1 ERWGDDTKTVVR
13 QEGELK
19 IEDFVEFEET
29 EPTVVEEILYEL
41 VYSGDNLKTCR
52 QLHRSRS
59 ESRNFR
65 KIKKRRTKRKV
76 HPNDDSSYITSQATS
91 RDTSG
96 TRSPYYNDSQYSP
109 DRSSTPTQSV
119 LSTSWQSTG
128 FTSTDRSNELPLRSQ
143 SHEGNYVNKVPVNEY
158 QTYPRTTITQNNIQ
172 YETFETDNN
181 DKQKIHLVDE
191 MRYISNQIDTLIT
204 ADDDD
209 GLIENDKY
217 TPIINEKRGIT
228 QITLAPTTADRTDD
242 RVQLDLHSIDTNEL
256 LPSKGN
262 DQFRTT
268 FPPTDDKEQSRI
280 NIIEQTSLPKEISRQ
295 QIYSTGNEKQI
306 NDTISTK
313 YDESEKEDEDQSS
326 TTGPTVQENEKDG
339 QRTGKDTDE
348 DASFSE
354 GEQFSLNSAKSDTH
368 QQARHAITDQ
378 FHASPLTSSAIIK
391 DENKTIDETKQYL
404 IDELNDIE
412 SQLKSLES
420 EEEQLRN
427 ILDRKDT
434 EELFPSDDQSESVE
448 TFSSN
453 VPEKTVLSVT
463 IDDDDSNESIQ
474 ESEED
479 LRPFLNSLTAHLMP
493 ELPRIFEDETEDE
506 LSFTSESKSFEEP
519 TSQEDHATTS
529 EVQQT
534 KEKSHQ
540 HISSEQI
547 ETKTQDDLSKD
558 QTISNRDEA
567 KQEQKEHDVVSD
579 IKEDLLDQHVPTT
592 KETPYSIDS
601 SVDIAQ
607 QILTTDKI
615 SQDQNEQE
623 TISLASSTP
632 LQSRQITSEETHE
645 VTDEQSSNVDS
656 LTDIVRQ
663 ANTQPSNEEKDKLPS
678 VDAGAD
684 RTQPVSTSEETQQE
698 LGSSISSIAN
708 ETGERRTSID
718 RQERSLKLQSSKVSD
733 EQLPSDSLIDIVR
746 QIRTI
751 PQITRLPFTDTKLAT
766 TDLTEYEIEKPSVDY
781 HIDIIETNESIP
793 HEPVTITEER
803 LLSTADKQAS
813 VTETLSESTS
823 QDTVQE
829 TQTERLSF
837 ESEPTK
843 GEEHSTPPL
852 ATQINLSDSI
862 TETPVFTEKQPLNE
876 SFDKSV
882 DENIDKQQVLPG
894 QQSTHSSDLSITEKH
909 VTDEFVTDAIPISTQ
924 FVEQTTHDIRRSSVQ
939 KQNKEDVAE
948 QLSANAITGAIE
960 DIHTTPSPVPRSE
973 DKIRP
978 DLSTS
983 TTVLEEKPLEKPSE
997 VEVIADNESQSKT
1010 QITSDLQTP
1019 AIEDIDTEKV
1029 QIIEST
1035 TSPSI
1040 TDVQP
1045 KHEETVADQ
1054 LSSEALA
1061 DVVRQIH
1068 ATSLATQRTVT
1079 QTSETTHEDYVPSA
1093 DLTVP
1098 TNEKELTLTTSEIAQ
1113 NDIESAEKPLY
1124 HDKGSENEADR
1135 LSSNAL
1141 VDVECEILATSPASE
1156 QRVIEDQRLS
1166 TEALT
1171 TVVHEL
1177 LSMPTIS
1184 QRSSI
1189 EHKVEKIFSQDE
1201 STKSN
1206 IPSKD
1211 TLELQSTPEQ
1221 QTISNKDTSPTGQH
1235 ELEQNLT
1242 DVSKDVDI
1250 SATSPSY
1257 QTPTQETRRKQVTEE
1272 VITDTT
1278 AHVIETSKDISEQES
1293 APEIIAEN
1301 LSTKALTEVVRE
1313 MLTKPSDVRVPEA
1326 KGQSQINTEQAP
1338 SSEDQQQ
1345 QQQSEKV
1352 SDEVERLTSAAL
1364 IGAVEEIRSTIQDET
1379 HESDTT
1385 TEAGRV
1391 LADEQ
1396 TEQKGADHLPTQA
1409 LTDVV
1414 QGILATPASANVPS
1428 EVEKVRSSDQLTEA
1442 AAENVTTDVLTEV
1455 VREML
1460 VSPLSVRTSS
1470 IAKETTID
1478 EEKPSEEVMNKSPTA
1493 TTSAVPIEPEVTVF
1507 EEIKQLP
1514 ETAEEIRSSK
1524 DEQTQKP
1531 DTITTITETTT
1542 TTTTEDSRPLSDEK
1556 IDHRPIQILAA
1567 TVKETHVTPASI
1579 DVPSQETIVEKKAQ
1593 FSEDVEMSSSQ
1604 TVTSIAEEE
1613 KSPSDDHLTE
1623 TAAGNVATD
1632 ALTEV
1637 VHEMLASLPSPRSAS
1652 DVPVSEVATVIEEV
1666 KQPFTEPSQTTIE
1679 LVTSSEISS
1688 EAPINIIEEN
1698 RSFPD
1703 VTINQIEPDR
1713 SAGEA
1718 LTASVE
1724 KELTTPTV
1732 VDLPSQETTADRK
1745 IEAGEVVETPSSSD
1759 QSMEIAAENVST
1771 KVLTEVVHEI
1781 LESSPSSSLTSAARE
1796 TFTEDQK
1803 PVEESASSE
1812 GLTEIVREVLTKP
1825 SDIRTPKETIV
1836 NEEAERLTSEALTDA
1851 VEEVRSSTEVPTQKS
1866 DTITVITE
1874 TATPSEETR
1883 LSTNERINEQETD
1896 RSTGQIQ
1903 TDAIQEAVAIP
1914 KTTDFP
1920 SEDTVV
1926 QTESVVAAEEKPPS
1940 AQAIIDTAEDHQLL
1954 SNDQTKELEPEIL
1967 PSEALTEVVHQMLAT
1982 PLSIPL
1988 LSTAVEHQTSVEEI
2002 LEKATNEIVTSPA
2015 IVRTPE
2021 TSTLASIASP
2031 EELTTAKEIKHDE
2044 TISDVE
2050 KTEEVEA
2057 ERLLST
2063 ALSEAI
2069 EEIRLATE
2077 ESKIKPETITIT
2089 TETTATTTT
2098 EESGPLA
2105 GEQVVQNEK
2114 DHSSTQALTNVV
2126 EEILAT
2132 SSSAEVVTSATA
2144 GEKSVDEILEKRTE
2158 ETASTE
2164 ALTSI
2169 VRDAL
2174 TKPVSASLQP
2184 SFVPAEQETTI
2195 IEEVKLSAIEPSH
2208 STVERTTSSE
2218 EQQERQ
2224 PETAVITGKTFDEY
2238 KAQEVEAERL
2248 SSEALT
2254 DVVKEIRSIA
2264 EQKPRAPVAIGKT
2277 TTTTS
2282 AKSVP
2287 LPSETISQKADR
2299 LTTDAISDAVQEVAD
2314 LSSADSTTEKATV
2327 VIEEMEIRSPQTIT
2341 SSTEDQQPLSDNLV
2355 KEVEHEAP
2363 STTVL
2368 TEVLREILASPPSTS
2383 KPSITLEPT
2392 VQDEKPAEEVPKKH
2406 TETTTSTDTL
2416 TDLVHDALQNT
2427 SDSLLSASTTTTE
2440 QQIIVTEERR
2450 QSSTEPSQT
2459 TIELV
2464 TSSEIPSQPP
2474 IDVVE
2479 QNRSF
2484 SDDTINQIEPDR
2496 SAGEALTESVEKELT
2511 TPTVVDLPSQETTAD
2526 RKIEADREIL
2536 ESSPS
2541 SSLTSAAREALT
2553 EDQKPVEE
2561 SASSEGLTE
2570 IVREVLTKPSDIR
2583 TPKETIVN
2591 EEAERLTSEALTDA
2605 VEEIRSST
2613 EVPTQKSDRTT
2624 EESHVLAD
2632 DQRTQALTS
2641 VVQEILATPPSVAL
2655 SSEDSTTDK
2664 RNEVTEA
2671 SFAEAAAGT
2680 TEDEKVPSN
2689 DQMVRSAAENVVT
2702 EALAEV
2708 IREMRASSPSTLATS
2723 VLKETTS
2730 ENQEPIEEI
2739 REKTTTISAPISA
2752 TSTKDETSVTE
2763 EEKLPLH
2770 TTVEEIRSNEEVQE
2784 HSEKVS
2790 DELKTREAE
2799 RLSSKALTSAVEEI
2813 RSTTEEATTSI
2824 TEESRLFAD
2833 DIMKEK
2839 EADRLIAEA
2848 ITGAAQEILAASP
2861 SNDFPSTDARTGAET
2876 SSPGTAATTKDDEQA
2891 PSRDQ
2896 FNEIQAE
2903 NLSWEALTG
2912 VVSEILATS
2921 PVAVAQKIDSTSQ
2934 KTTAIDDNKVE
2945 KEPPVET
2952 STSTSEQK
2960 LDTQTDKVESLEKHS
2975 STEETLQKDKPTEI
2989 EAVHEYQ
2996 ATTQNDSLPL
3006 IPEATVDTS
3015 ETEHSKELP
3024 TTETPIQIRQQ
3035 SKAMTPPTV
3044 IITSDDDVE
3053 ISDAIDE
3060 ISQPTELSSITEISE
3075 ETTPDDVTKQEEL
3088 TEQLSS
3094 PAPTEVKGEIP
3105 ATPPSVHPPA
3115 DDGQQVVEQL
3125 PSTVLDESHKEETL
3139 PTDALTETVR
3149 QILSTPIS
3157 TIESP
3162 TIASGEVTKVV
3173 VSSVPTTD
3181 TVVPTEVTFIP
3192 ELKLEKTP
3200 EQAETDNITTDSLV
3214 ETVRL
3219 VLATPLTIHLP
3230 STDVKSESTLELVAT
3245 PVKDQEE
3252 KPSVDSLVEV
3262 TRQAINVPQ
3271 LTELSEVSKQP
3282 DISSASENE
3291 SSPSSAD
3298 AARHLPEQSEPAVVP
3313 KVISDETSDKTD
3325 VTDSYA
3331 EYYPTS
3337 SLTNIVNAILNLP
3350 NQTSSESSVP
3360 HEENQ
3365 IIASSKPDFDEQFN
3379 TTELTNINA
3388 MTTKI
3393 INSPAHTPEQSD
3405 TTEDVSSQ
3413 RASAVQSTLIDEIQ
3427 DNATDSEKLS
3437 TFFVPQESTISEK
3450 DFRELYE
3457 QRHFITT
3464 VDEDLSAQFTSIDQ
3478 PEPAQVA
3485 IFTDE
3490 KKPIPTSTLAYYEIQ
3505 EQRHTLMSPQNSVV
3519 NETNETTAPMLT
3531 TWTTVQP
3538 RIEYEETKT
3547 NDKKPNI
3554 NLDDQA
3560 YELARRFD
3568 LESPAIIS
3576 HLPIREYRQV
3586 FGIPDDIVNTIDDMT
3601 HHVDQVLSMES
3612 KNQEQKQERQP
3623 IVTDQIKSL
3632 PSESSEDSEL
3642 SIVDTQVSENI
3653 KIITE
3658 AIHALESEI
3667 IEQENTARKHE
3678 QQQQEPSSVSS
3689 TVEGLINELEDLEPS
3704 IQSAAL
3710 INDNRETLE
3719 HESTVFPS
3727 KDELGDEDLLPRTA
3741 KQEPAND
3748 KSLTVESTSQYSD
3761 LLDQI
3766 GDLEKSLLDLQ
3777 PSSSTVAE
3785 REETTIETDDKKDDE
3800 HQLHQRYDL
3809 LIDHV
3814 KRLEDALIKDR
3825 AHTSTHTDEQT
3836 DDATSIDNLS
3846 QTMEQ
3851 ILATP
3856 IRTVTGPHEEP
3867 VASSDLEDVLEQIL
3881 ATTHYPTSY
3890 PKLSQP
3896 TDTTVPVAKQNDVP
3910 KSEPLDEDIVPI
3922 DTRKDEVAVSEIEET
3937 VASTT
3942 TQPATVD
3949 EKETAL
3955 VVTPAEENRSIETVD
3970 EKQAVTSLVPNFFTS
3985 SDVYHAYKQSINVIV
4000 PQQDESTLLEKATTI
4015 VNNIISNVASIL
4027 PTEAEQ
4033 PSISAESQATSM
4045 VTDDE
4050 NGAEGELSS
4059 EGLIEIMKNLLPNS
4073 LRPFESDQITSEEP
4087 SAPYEDDQD
4096 SLPPSVI
4103 GTTVQSISEGDNLT
4117 RINQSTV
4124 EASLKEE
4131 LSIPVPEYFTSNDV
4145 YHGYKQP
4152 LVRSIEEKHTAS
4164 LTERVTSMVAEILSS
4179 AVHVLP
4185 TLESLEEPIIS
4196 NSNEPTVLLATM
4208 EEASNQILSLEQ
4220 DATVTHAAEQKA
4232 PIASYAPGYFTSSDV
4247 YHAYKQPTE
4256 AIVAEKEAP
4265 SNSVSEVLPTAA
4277 PHESASTITE
4287 EHFTTSGLM
4296 EIIKDLL
4303 PTKFQAN
4310 KTELNHSED
4319 LNSLTEDDGDSMS
4332 SSMTGTTVRTLSDED
4347 LTRMTQSSMDTS
4359 SKDETLTPVLD
4370 SLGDSD
4376 IRRPAEQQ
4384 FESRVETPDSL
4395 ELSDRKTPI
4404 DVSVTSSTLDEI
4416 STSMDTSLT
4425 EQQSEQSRVTTTEST
4440 IMEDRELP
4448 STSDDSEAVLLK
4460 PTEENMNEPASTT
4473 GLLEIMTS
4481 FLPVAK
4487 SETSEEHLVESNVPS
4502 VNQIS
4507 ADIGETESGIL
4518 SKLTSAVTDAI
4529 TTVQHILP
4537 ASLVQNTDAQ
4547 EEADKLESTAQTSE
4561 TAPNEQHSVV
4571 DYVIETASNIKEAL
4585 AHIIPE
4591 ETPIE
4596 SLQSSADLDQKVI
4609 PTENEQSTAQYRN
4622 DTPVQVEEDSDQLQS
4637 SSDITSV
4644 SEEIKPHYPYKARQP
4659 QALQVLSDEYPWY
4672 ASYYTIADAD
4682 ANMGHLY
4689 KRLSRTLEQLEQR
4702 PPPTTVQFEPE
4713 PYQILPTP
4721 EYDRQALLDTEDTR
4735 EKVHEL
4741 AQMSKKISP
4750 SSTIHESDEDDEVQV
4765 KQRRKQKSASATQE
4779 KTSSPS
4785 TTPKNK
4791 LNLSPENEQ
4800 ADESIPAVQTMSTTS
4815 SKKKN
4820 KKSKKD
4826 KKDAAA
4832 SESLVLSKPDVDESK
4847 PEPTL
4852 SSTKVEPAE
4861 SVEPKQA
4868 TSSVAADSVQIEQQ
4882 QKISDGRS
4890 EEQQAEPLSLSVHL
4904 DAEELKILDDDK
4916 NDSTSSDASQWSTSS
4931 FVMVSDDQIIDSQSC
4946 EKLTDSQ
4953 TAATVSSPIYESI
4966 RSEITT
4972 SSLPTPKKKKVKQ
4985 QQQQPSEKDI
4995 SQQTKVSTSPVIL
5008 EAPKVTESKP
5018 STSAPSKI
5026 MPIVRTKIV
5035 TLPKEE
5041 GEIDDDDEGFQVV
5054 SYRKRVSSVTGPE
5067 KGSGSSSSA
5076 PATPPA
5082 KKRFSAGA
5090 DARPSTTSSRQS
5102 ASIPVLT
5109 SILPKQKKDKK
5120 DLTPSS
5126 SVDTDSV
5133 FSPSIDTQRS
5143 KQVEQQKESSDTTS
5157 PKSLFSSL
5165 LTSTSGP
5172 SVSTEDKSEQR
5183 PKVQDTNLQTQITP
5197 LSVSAI
5203 ETSKAQTKPTSPAH
5217 AKSAA
5222 KTTLRTKASTS
5233 PEEDYDDDDEGFQVV
5248 RHRKRL
5254 LSTPRSAKTLPPVP
5268 TGQSSYR
5275 QNLGRTIDLKP
5286 VVIRGRYGSGSG
5298 SGSRSAPRSNTNGQT
5313 TSDKR
5318 QQNKSKRDRPQLL
5331 PLSSPRPVVSKETQS
5346 QSVSAMEPKRTAQ
5359 STVSLSNEEH
5369 QQANEMPL
5377 QSLITEQVWKP
5388 IEQSQWTAT
5397 YTQQQPKPI
5406 DSNSVLLSTKPT
5418 TSDENQSEQTA
5429 ISTSP
5434 LLSTIVSTQVEK
5446 SSEQKPNEQKISSKP
5461 AAVQQ
5466 SSVKETTETS
5476 KAVLAD
5482 DEEDEDGFRVV
5493 RYRKHPASATTT
5505 PTFPRSFTLTSD
5517 PEKRAPKIS
5526 KKQHSLPST
5535 PASTPTVIRSMIFKR
5550 TPLKPKKSGDQSGKS
5565 TIRQSGDI
5573 LSSSTT
5579 NTADLLPLMPESYP
5593 RPKPIEPV
5601 SSLRSTPVAPTGIAT
5616 TKETSTKD
5624 KKEPMR
5630 KLLDDSDEKVQSTTS
5645 PIVTSADTSDEQ
5657 SNKTKKKHKRTK
5669 KETAEADLSTP
5680 SEEVSQQ
5687 IETISSVTT
5696 APVIHQSQ
5704 TTLTTRPLME
5714 IEPTI
5719 EQSNQIITQT
5729 DTRPLTSMDSSTN
5742 VDDEQDKTTTAKKS
5756 TKRRKKKGHVADK
5769 QEQEESTVH
5778 SSTTSVTDKESS
5790 STEATT
5796 PDKQDSFEPSVAD
5809 RVTSTDDKQEPVS
5822 TNVPSP
5828 METSQ
5833 TIETTEQQIA
5843 TVPPPS
5849 ISDKMS
5855 DTINSDQSEIQKED
5869 ERLPAESGLSEAA
5882 IEQLQQAPISSTEQT
5897 TEQQLTTDE
5906 ETTIEKS
5913 TTLPTKNDTETET
5926 EQSTK
5931 LIESSGTGDETYLDA
5946 YRDQTG
5952 RLRRK
5957 KPRKHVRSS
5966 SSKQEDVLSTPQLPP
5981 SEESTLDPKIISDH
5995 WADVLATPISSVDD
6009 ELKLTS
6015 ESIEGDQQYEDEDLS
6030 KASSK
6035 LDSFL
6040 PEYIRQQIRSGS
6052 SPRSA
6057 SFIEHRSKSSSVEPR
6072 TTSTIQSSITERILQ
6087 QGSSNQSTSADTSEN
6102 EGQKQIHRSF
6112 DDKSYSVGESQ
6123 LISSLNL
6130 TESNTSLNSSSSSPS
6145 DSIRKKKQ
6153 RPKMLKKDVEAK
6165 TLLTHEFDD
6174 SPLNITEI
6182 RQALPVTQLEDDEN
6196 RHQSFLTSVRD
6207 QFDSAVSTISNTY
6220 STALFLPKETAADEE
6235 QGAILSNE
6243 QVPSISDSSNIP
6255 SKPSS
6260 ETTILTATT
6269 KKSSTRSPRKRSKRD
6284 SGPDYENLTLQS
6296 SIDSDHSASSV
6307 KGVSTSS
6314 DKDQPDL
6321 IRIESQKQ
6329 HSRQRTSSG
6338 RHISNTEDDNEQ
6350 QAVLADD
6357 EEEKQPVY
6365 RSRKSSTR
6373 TSENRTESESLLS
6386 STHDIPD
6393 VTSTENLAVDEQ
6405 PTTTTTNEQLRVVQ
6419 GFHSY
6424 TPNKYQYNQYE
6435 EGSAVQNEQ
6444 LKPSTVET
6452 ESEDTILSRGFG
6464 RWLQQSNEIK
6474 TTSPS
6479 TSEKQESPILG
6490 SGLTRA
6496 MQSLI
6501 IQPVESD
6508 LDDDEEEDDSWNGP
6522 RAKKPTYTTGV
6533 RIEKRIHSASGYNIN
6548 HPRSATLPPAWLM
6561 SSSNDNTYQD
6571 DQSKFDPDEEDDS
6584 LDDTSDKPATSK
6596 TIETQF
6602 STQDERKAHLN
6613 NLADLSFQ
6621 PVINSLSSSSSSP
6634 LSSSAAAK
6642 WNEPSI
6648 RSDDTNQQQ
6657 TSFTDDDVQRCLG
6670 EDFYRE
6676 SLAVNTLQNE
6686 RRLINVL
6693 EDLVVKPTEVL
6704 EDIDDEENNS
6714 ADDNNNSNTQQN
6726 RNNNNNNNRPT
6737 HFDEWA
6743 HFLERQTS
6751 PNMFLP
6757 SASASSQ
6764 AMQDL
6769 SSTQESSYARV
6780 LDEDTLVSDK
6790 DRTSIMEHVQ
6800 YSFESD
6806 QQRYGDFSP
6815 ISEMSS
6821 VPPPPTIDHTIS
6833 STVEREQELLSQ
6845 QKPSETFL
6853 RWRSQVSQQPDV
6865 LHSNSSNLTS
6875 TDATND
6881 DEIFISHS
6889 DHGLSRRVSPST

>member
-52 QLHRSRS
+52 QIHRSRS

-96 TRSPYYNDSQYSP
+96 TRSPYYNDGQYSP

-128 FTSTDRSNELPLRSQ
+128 FTSTDKSNELPFRSQ

-217 TPIINEKRGIT
+217 TPIISEKRGIT

-242 RVQLDLHSIDTNEL
+242 SVQLDLHSFDTNEL

-268 FPPTDDKEQSRI
+268 SLSTDDKEQSRI
-280 NIIEQTSLPKEISRQ
+280 NIIEQTSLPKETSRQ
-295 QIYSTGNEKQI
+295 QIYLTGNEKQI
-306 NDTISTK
+306 NDIISTK
-313 YDESEKEDEDQSS
+313 YDESEKEDEDLSS

-368 QQARHAITDQ
+368 QQAQHTITDQ

-427 ILDRKDT
+427 VLDRKDT

-493 ELPRIFEDETEDE
+493 ELPRVFEDETEDE

-547 ETKTQDDLSKD
+547 ETKTQDNLPKD
-558 QTISNRDEA
+558 QTISDRDEA
-567 KQEQKEHDVVSD
+567 KQEQKEHGIVSD
-579 IKEDLLDQHVPTT
+579 IQEDLLDQHVPTT
-592 KETPYSIDS
+592 KETAHSIDS
-601 SVDIAQ
+601 SVDIIQ
-607 QILTTDKI
+607 ELITTDKI

-623 TISLASSTP
+623 TISLTSSTP
-632 LQSRQITSEETHE
+632 LQSRQLTFEETHE

-663 ANTQPSNEEKDKLPS
+663 ANTQPSNEEEDKLPS

-684 RTQPVSTSEETQQE
+684 RTQPVSTSEQKQQE
-698 LGSSISSIAN
+698 LGSSISYTAN

-718 RQERSLKLQSSKVSD
+718 RQGRSLELQSSKVSD
-733 EQLPSDSLIDIVR
+733 EQLSSDSLVDIVR

-803 LLSTADKQAS
+803 LLSTANERAP
-813 VTETLSESTS
+813 VTETRSESTP

-829 TQTERLSF
+829 AQTERLS
-837 ESEPTK
+837 SEPEPTA
-843 GEEHSTPPL
+843 GEEHSTTPL
-852 ATQINLSDSI
+852 ATQINLRDSI
-862 TETPVFTEKQPLNE
+862 TETPVFTEKQALNE

-894 QQSTHSSDLSITEKH
+894 QQATHSSNLSITEKH
-909 VTDEFVTDAIPISTQ
+909 FTDEFVTDAIPISTQ
-924 FVEQTTHDIRRSSVQ
+924 FVEQTAHDIRRSSVQ
-939 KQNKEDVAE
+939 EQNKEDVAE

-960 DIHTTPSPVPRSE
+960 DIHVTPSPVERSE
-973 DKIRP
+973 DKIKP

-1010 QITSDLQTP
+1010 QITSDLQAP
-1019 AIEDIDTEKV
+1019 ATEDIDTEKV

-1035 TSPSI
+1035 TSTAI
-1040 TDVQP
+1040 TDVRP
-1045 KHEETVADQ
+1045 KHEEAVADQ

-1068 ATSLATQRTVT
+1068 ATPLATRRTVT
-1079 QTSETTHEDYVPSA
+1079 QTSETKHEDYVTSA
-1093 DLTVP
+1093 DSTIP

-1113 NDIESAEKPLY
+1113 NDIESVETPL
-1124 HDKGSENEADR
+1124 HQGKENENEADR
-1135 LSSNAL
+1135 LSSDVLAN
-1141 VDVECEILATSPASE
+1141 VECEVLAPSPASE
-1156 QRVIEDQRLS
+1156 QQTQQSEENKQQETEAQRLS
-1166 TEALT
+1166 TETLT

-1177 LSMPTIS
+1177 LSAPAIS
-1184 QRSSI
+1184 QSSSI
-1189 EHKVEKIFSQDE
+1189 EHEVEKITSQDD

-1211 TLELQSTPEQ
+1211 TFELQSTPEQ
-1221 QTISNKDTSPTGQH
+1221 QIVSAKDTSATGQH
-1235 ELEQNLT
+1235 ELEQNLM
-1242 DVSKDVDI
+1242 DVSKDVD
-1250 SATSPSY
+1250 TSSTSLSY
-1257 QTPTQETRRKQVTEE
+1257 QTPTQETRFKQVTEE
-1272 VITDTT
+1272 ITTDVTP
-1278 AHVIETSKDISEQES
+1278 HVIETGKDISEQES
-1293 APEIIAEN
+1293 APEIVAEN
-1301 LSTKALTEVVRE
+1301 LSTKVLTEVVRE
-1313 MLTKPSDVRVPEA
+1313 VLTKPSDTRVPEV
-1326 KGQSQINTEQAP
+1326 KEQSQIITEQAP

-1345 QQQSEKV
+1345 PGKV
-1352 SDEVERLTSAAL
+1352 SDEAERLTSEAL

-1379 HESDTT
+1379 HKSATT
-1385 TEAGRV
+1385 TEVSRA

-1396 TEQKGADHLPTQA
+1396 AEQKEADHLPTQA
-1409 LTDVV
+1409 LTDVA
-1414 QGILATPASANVPS
+1414 QEILAATASANAPS

-1460 VSPLSVRTSS
+1460 ASPVSVRTSS
-1470 IAKETTID
+1470 IAKETTVYD
-1478 EEKPSEEVMNKSPTA
+1478 EIPSEEVMNKSAGA
-1493 TTSAVPIEPEVTVF
+1493 TTSAVPTEQGVTVP
-1507 EEIKQLP
+1507 EEVKQLP
-1514 ETAEEIRSSK
+1514 ATTEEIRSST

-1531 DTITTITETTT
+1531 HTITTITETTT
-1542 TTTTEDSRPLSDEK
+1542 ETTADDSRPLSDEK
-1556 IDHRPIQILAA
+1556 IDHRPIQALTE
-1567 TVKETHVTPASI
+1567 TVKETHVTLAPVGI
-1579 DVPSQETIVEKKAQ
+1579 PSQETIAEKKAQ
-1593 FSEDVEMSSSQ
+1593 PSEAVEMSSSP
-1604 TVTSIAEEE
+1604 TVTSTAEE
-1613 KSPSDDHLTE
+1613 E
-1623 TAAGNVATD
+1623 TAAGNVTTD
-1632 ALTEV
+1632 VLTEV

-1652 DVPVSEVATVIEEV
+1652 DVPVSEVAAVIEEV
-1666 KQPFTEPSQTTIE
+1666 KESSTEPSQTTME
-1679 LVTSSEISS
+1679 LVKPSEIPSK
-1688 EAPINIIEEN
+1688 APINLVQEI
-1698 RSFPD
+1698 RSFPND
-1703 VTINQIEPDR
+1703 TINQIETDH
-1713 SAGEA
+1713 SAGE
-1718 LTASVE
+1718 SVIESIE
-1724 KELTTPTV
+1724 KTL
-1732 VDLPSQETTADRK
+1732 S
-1745 IEAGEVVETPSSSD
+1745 
-1759 QSMEIAAENVST
+1759 
-1771 KVLTEVVHEI
+1771 
-1781 LESSPSSSLTSAARE
+1781 
-1796 TFTEDQK
+1796 EDQK
-1803 PVEESASSE
+1803 PVEESTSNE
-1812 GLTEIVREVLTKP
+1812 GLTKIVQEVLTKP
-1825 SDIRTPKETIV
+1825 SDIRTSKETIV
-1836 NEEAERLTSEALTDA
+1836 IEEAEQVEAERLTSEALTDA
-1851 VEEVRSSTEVPTQKS
+1851 VEEARSSTEVPTQKS
-1866 DTITVITE
+1866 DTTTVITE
-1874 TATPSEETR
+1874 TAVSSEETR
-1883 LSTNERINEQETD
+1883 LPTDERINDHETD
-1896 RSTGQIQ
+1896 RPTGEIQ
-1903 TDAIQEAVAIP
+1903 AEALQEAVAIP
-1914 KTTDFP
+1914 KATDFP
-1920 SEDTVV
+1920 SEDIVL
-1926 QTESVVAAEEKPPS
+1926 QTESVMAAEEKPPS
-1940 AQAIIDTAEDHQLL
+1940 AQATTSMAKDHQLL
-1954 SNDQTKELEPEIL
+1954 SNDQTKEPEPEIP
-1967 PSEALTEVVHQMLAT
+1967 PSEALAEVVQQMLAT
-1982 PLSIPL
+1982 PLSMPL
-1988 LSTAVEHQTSVEEI
+1988 LATAIEQQKSVEQI
-2002 LEKATNEIVTSPA
+2002 SEKVTEEMATSPA
-2015 IVRTPE
+2015 IVRTSE
-2021 TSTLASIASP
+2021 TSTLASTASP
-2031 EELTTAKEIKHDE
+2031 EEQTTAREIKQDE
-2044 TISDVE
+2044 TISNVGR
-2050 KTEEVEA
+2050 TEEVEA
-2057 ERLLST
+2057 EQLLST
-2063 ALSEAI
+2063 TLTEAI

-2089 TETTATTTT
+2089 TETKTTTTT
-2098 EESGPLA
+2098 EESGPLVD
-2105 GEQVVQNEK
+2105 EQLVQKET

-2126 EEILAT
+2126 KEILAT
-2132 SSSAEVVTSATA
+2132 PSSAEVSTSATA
-2144 GEKSVDEILEKRTE
+2144 DEKVVDEIPEKSTE

-2164 ALTSI
+2164 VLASI

-2174 TKPVSASLQP
+2174 TKPSL
-2184 SFVPAEQETTI
+2184 VPTQQDTI
-2195 IEEVKLSAIEPSH
+2195 IIEPSD
-2208 STVERTTSSE
+2208 TTIERITSSE
-2218 EQQERQ
+2218 EQQQRQQ
-2224 PETAVITGKTFDEY
+2224 PETAVTTEKTFDEY

-2254 DVVKEIRSIA
+2254 DVVTEIRSIA
-2264 EQKPRAPVAIGKT
+2264 AQKLQKPRAPAIIAKT
-2277 TTTTS
+2277 TTTTTAKTS
-2282 AKSVP
+2282 AETVP
-2287 LPSETISQKADR
+2287 LPSETINEKTDR
-2299 LTTDAISDAVQEVAD
+2299 LTTDAIRVAVQEAAD
-2314 LSSADSTTEKATV
+2314 LSSADSTADKTTIA
-2327 VIEEMEIRSPQTIT
+2327 IEEMEITSPQTGT
-2341 SSTEDQQPLSDNLV
+2341 STTGDRQPLSDNLV
-2355 KEVEHEAP
+2355 EEAENETR
-2363 STTVL
+2363 STAVL
-2368 TEVLREILASPPSTS
+2368 TEVLREMLASPLSAP

-2392 VQDEKPAEEVPKKH
+2392 AQDEKPAEEVLKTH

-2416 TDLVHDALQNT
+2416 TDLVRDALQNT
-2427 SDSLLSASTTTTE
+2427 SDSLLPPATTTTE
-2440 QQIIVTEERR
+2440 QQIVVAEERR
-2450 QSSTEPSQT
+2450 QSFTEPSQT
-2459 TIELV
+2459 TMELV
-2464 TSSEIPSQPP
+2464 KPSEIPSEAP
-2474 IDVVE
+2474 INLVQE
-2479 QNRSF
+2479 IRSF
-2484 SDDTINQIEPDR
+2484 PNDTINQIETDH
-2496 SAGEALTESVEKELT
+2496 SAGESVIESIEKALA
-2511 TPTVVDLPSQETTAD
+2511 TPTDVDVPSQDTPADKKTEVVD
-2526 RKIEADREIL
+2526 EIL

-2541 SSLTSAAREALT
+2541 NASTPAAKETLS

-2561 SASSEGLTE
+2561 STSSEGLTK
-2570 IVREVLTKPSDIR
+2570 IVQEVLTKPSDIR
-2583 TPKETIVN
+2583 TSKETIVI
-2591 EEAERLTSEALTDA
+2591 EEAEQVEAERLTSEALTDA
-2605 VEEIRSST
+2605 VEEARSST
-2613 EVPTQKSDRTT
+2613 EVPTQKSDTTT
-2624 EESHVLAD
+2624 EESHVLANESMGYKEAD
-2632 DQRTQALTS
+2632 DQHTQSLTS
-2641 VVQEILATPPSVAL
+2641 VVQEILATPLSVAL
-2655 SSEDSTTDK
+2655 SSEDSTTEK
-2664 RNEVTEA
+2664 RNEVTETSPTEAVA
-2671 SFAEAAAGT
+2671 ST

-2689 DQMVRSAAENVVT
+2689 DQMIRSAAENVVT

-2708 IREMRASSPSTLATS
+2708 IREMRASSPSTLSTS
-2723 VLKETTS
+2723 APKETTS
-2730 ENQEPIEEI
+2730 ENQEPIEEM
-2739 REKTTTISAPISA
+2739 RQTA
-2752 TSTKDETSVTE
+2752 TAVSEPLSVASIEDEATVIE
-2763 EEKLPLH
+2763 EEKLLSAEPSH
-2770 TTVEEIRSNEEVQE
+2770 TTVEEVRSNEEAQE

-2790 DELKTREAE
+2790 DKVKAQEAE
-2799 RLSSKALTSAVEEI
+2799 RLSSEVLASAIDEI
-2813 RSTTEEATTSI
+2813 RFTAEEPTTTIEEDRS
-2824 TEESRLFAD
+2824 FAD
-2833 DIMKEK
+2833 DTMKEN
-2839 EADRLIAEA
+2839 EAERLIEEA
-2848 ITGAAQEILAASP
+2848 ITDAAQEILAASS
-2861 SNDFPSTDARTGAET
+2861 SNDLPSTETRAGTET
-2876 SSPGTAATTKDDEQA
+2876 SSPKTVTAAKDDEQA

-2912 VVSEILATS
+2912 VVNEILATS
-2921 PVAVAQKIDSTSQ
+2921 PAAVVQKIDSTSQ
-2934 KTTAIDDNKVE
+2934 K
-2945 KEPPVET
+2945 VET
-2952 STSTSEQK
+2952 TSSTSEQK
-2960 LDTQTDKVESLEKHS
+2960 LDTQTDEAESLEKRS
-2975 STEETLQKDKPTEI
+2975 STEETSQKDKPTEV
-2989 EAVHEYQ
+2989 ETVREYQ
-2996 ATTQNDSLPL
+2996 TTTQSDSLPL
-3006 IPEATVDTS
+3006 VPEAAVDTS
-3015 ETEHSKELP
+3015 EIEHSKELP
-3024 TTETPIQIRQQ
+3024 TSDTPIRIRQQ
-3035 SKAMTPPTV
+3035 TKAMTPPTV

-3053 ISDAIDE
+3053 ISDVTGE
-3060 ISQPTELSSITEISE
+3060 ISQPTELSSIIETNE
-3075 ETTPDDVTKQEEL
+3075 ETTPDSATKREEL
-3088 TEQLSS
+3088 AEQLSS
-3094 PAPTEVKGEIP
+3094 PAPAEAEGELF
-3105 ATPPSVHPPA
+3105 TVSPSAHLPV

-3125 PSTVLDESHKEETL
+3125 PSTALDESHKEETL

-3157 TIESP
+3157 IRYLTESTIESP
-3162 TIASGEVTKVV
+3162 TITSGEITKVV
-3173 VSSVPTTD
+3173 VSSVPTAD
-3181 TVVPTEVTFIP
+3181 TVIPTEVTSTP
-3192 ELKLEKTP
+3192 ELKLEKAP
-3200 EQAETDNITTDSLV
+3200 EQAETENVTTDSLV

-3219 VLATPLTIHLP
+3219 ILATPLTIHLP
-3230 STDVKSESTLELVAT
+3230 SADVKSESALELVAT

-3262 TRQAINVPQ
+3262 TRQVIDVPQ

-3282 DISSASENE
+3282 ETSSASENE
-3291 SSPSSAD
+3291 SPSSSAD
-3298 AARHLPEQSEPAVVP
+3298 DARHLPEQREPAVVP
-3313 KVISDETSDKTD
+3313 KVGSDETSDKTD

-3337 SLTNIVNAILNLP
+3337 SLVNIVNTILNLP
-3350 NQTSSESSVP
+3350 NQISSESSVL

-3365 IIASSKPDFDEQFN
+3365 IIASSKPDFDEQFK
-3379 TTELTNINA
+3379 TTELANINA

-3393 INSPAHTPEQSD
+3393 VNSPAHTPEQSD

-3427 DNATDSEKLS
+3427 DNVTDSEKLS
-3437 TFFVPQESTISEK
+3437 TFFVPQESTLSEK

-3464 VDEDLSAQFTSIDQ
+3464 GDEDLSTQFASIDQ
-3478 PEPAQVA
+3478 PEPDQVA
-3485 IFTDE
+3485 ISTDE
-3490 KKPIPTSTLAYYEIQ
+3490 KKSIPTSPLAYYEIQ

-3519 NETNETTAPMLT
+3519 NETNETTAPTLT

-3538 RIEYEETKT
+3538 RIEYEETEIT
-3547 NDKKPNI
+3547 EEKPTI

-3586 FGIPDDIVNTIDDMT
+3586 FGISDDIVNTVDDMT
-3601 HHVDQVLSMES
+3601 HHVDHVLSMES

-3623 IVTDQIKSL
+3623 IVIDEIKSL
-3632 PSESSEDSEL
+3632 PSESSENSEL
-3642 SIVDTQVSENI
+3642 PIVDTQVSENI

-3658 AIHALESEI
+3658 AIHALDSEI
-3667 IEQENTARKHE
+3667 IEQEDTVAKHDQ

-3689 TVEGLINELEDLEPS
+3689 TVEGLINELEDLGPS

-3710 INDNRETLE
+3710 INDIRETLG

-3727 KDELGDEDLLPRTA
+3727 KDELRDEDLLPRTA

-3748 KSLTVESTSQYSD
+3748 KSLTVESSSQYSI

-3766 GDLEKSLLDLQ
+3766 GDLEKSLLDSQ

-3785 REETTIETDDKKDDE
+3785 REETTIETDDNKDDE
-3800 HQLHQRYDL
+3800 HQLHQRYDT
-3809 LIDHV
+3809 LIDHAR
-3814 KRLEDALIKDR
+3814 RLEDALIKNL

-3851 ILATP
+3851 ILVTP

-3867 VASSDLEDVLEQIL
+3867 VASSGLEHALEQIL

-3890 PKLSQP
+3890 AKLSPP
-3896 TDTTVPVAKQNDVP
+3896 TDTTVPVAKQDDVL
-3910 KSEPLDEDIVPI
+3910 KSEPLDEDIVST
-3922 DTRKDEVAVSEIEET
+3922 DTRKDEATVSEIEEIVT
-3937 VASTT
+3937 TKT
-3942 TQPATVD
+3942 TQPTTAD
-3949 EKETAL
+3949 EKESAL
-3955 VVTPAEENRSIETVD
+3955 VVLPSEENSSIESVE
-3970 EKQAVTSLVPNFFTS
+3970 EKQAVISLVPNYFTS
-3985 SDVYHAYKQSINVIV
+3985 SDVYHAYKQPVNAVV

-4015 VNNIISNVASIL
+4015 VNNVISNVASIL
-4027 PTEAEQ
+4027 PTETEQ
-4033 PSISAESQATSM
+4033 PSIPAESQAISI

-4050 NGAEGELSS
+4050 NDAEGELSS

-4073 LRPFESDQITSEEP
+4073 LRPLESDQTASEEP
-4087 SAPYEDDQD
+4087 SAPDEDDQD
-4096 SLPPSVI
+4096 SLSSSVT
-4103 GTTVQSISEGDNLT
+4103 GTTVQSIFEGEDLT
-4117 RINQSTV
+4117 RINQTTV
-4124 EASLKEE
+4124 EVSLNEE

-4152 LVRSIEEKHTAS
+4152 IVRSSEEKHAAS
-4164 LTERVTSMVAEILSS
+4164 LNERVTSMVAEILSS
-4179 AVHVLP
+4179 AVHILP

-4196 NSNEPTVLLATM
+4196 NSNEPPVVPATL
-4208 EEASNQILSLEQ
+4208 EEANDHILSLEQ
-4220 DATVTHAAEQKA
+4220 DATETRAADQRA
-4232 PIASYAPGYFTSSDV
+4232 PIASYTPGYFISSDV

-4256 AIVAEKEAP
+4256 TIVTQKEAP
-4265 SNSVSEVLPTAA
+4265 STNVSEVLSTAA
-4277 PHESASTITE
+4277 PHESASLLTE
-4287 EHFTTSGLM
+4287 EHLTTSGLM

-4303 PTKFQAN
+4303 PTNFQAN
-4310 KTELNHSED
+4310 KTELNRSED
-4319 LNSLTEDDGDSMS
+4319 LSSLTEDDGDSMS
-4332 SSMTGTTVRTLSDED
+4332 SSMTGTTVRTLSEED

-4370 SLGDSD
+4370 DLGGSD
-4376 IRRPAEQQ
+4376 IHRPAQQ
-4384 FESRVETPDSL
+4384 LFESRVETPDSL

-4440 IMEDRELP
+4440 LIEDQELP
-4448 STSDDSEAVLLK
+4448 STSDDSEAVLLLK
-4460 PTEENMNEPASTT
+4460 PIEENRNEPTSST

-4481 FLPVAK
+4481 FLPVVK
-4487 SETSEEHLVESNVPS
+4487 SETSEEHPVESS
-4502 VNQIS
+4502 ISSDNQIS
-4507 ADIGETESGIL
+4507 ADTGETDSGIL

-4529 TTVQHILP
+4529 TTVQQILP

-4571 DYVIETASNIKEAL
+4571 DYVIETTSNIKEAL

-4596 SLQSSADLDQKVI
+4596 SLQSSVDTDEKVI
-4609 PTENEQSTAQYRN
+4609 PKENEQSTIQYRS
-4622 DTPVQVEEDSDQLQS
+4622 DSQVQIQEDSDQFDS
-4637 SSDITSV
+4637 SSDMTSV

-4659 QALQVLSDEYPWY
+4659 QALQVLNDEYPWY

-4713 PYQILPTP
+4713 PYQILKTP

-4741 AQMSKKISP
+4741 AQISKKISP
-4750 SSTIHESDEDDEVQV
+4750 SSTMHESDEDDEVQV
-4765 KQRRKQKSASATQE
+4765 KQRRKQKSVPATKE

-4791 LNLSPENEQ
+4791 LSLSPENEQ
-4800 ADESIPAVQTMSTTS
+4800 ADESVPVAQTMSTIS

-4826 KKDAAA
+4826 KKDAAT
-4832 SESLVLSKPDVDESK
+4832 SESLVLSKPDVDEPK

-4852 SSTKVEPAE
+4852 SSTKVEPVE
-4861 SVEPKQA
+4861 SVESKQT
-4868 TSSVAADSVQIEQQ
+4868 TSSVAADSAQIEEQ

-4904 DAEELKILDDDK
+4904 DAEELKIHDDDK

-4931 FVMVSDDQIIDSQSC
+4931 FVMTSDDQIIDSESR
-4946 EKLTDSQ
+4946 EKLADTQ
-4953 TAATVSSPIYESI
+4953 TAAIASSPIYEST

-4972 SSLPTPKKKKVKQ
+4972 SSLSTPKKKKVKQ
-4985 QQQQPSEKDI
+4985 QKQQPSEKDI
-4995 SQQTKVSTSPVIL
+4995 SQQSKVSTSPVIL
-5008 EAPKVTESKP
+5008 EAPKVVESKP
-5018 STSAPSKI
+5018 SASTPSKI
-5026 MPIVRTKIV
+5026 MPTVRTKIV

-5076 PATPPA
+5076 PVTPPA
-5082 KKRFSAGA
+5082 KKRLSAGA
-5090 DARPSTTSSRQS
+5090 DTRPSTTSSRQS
-5102 ASIPVLT
+5102 SSIPVLT

-5120 DLTPSS
+5120 DLIPSS
-5126 SVDTDSV
+5126 SVDADSV

-5143 KQVEQQKESSDTTS
+5143 KQAEQLKESSDTTS

-5165 LTSTSGP
+5165 LTSTSSP
-5172 SVSTEDKSEQR
+5172 SISTEDKSEQK

-5197 LSVSAI
+5197 LSVSTT
-5203 ETSKAQTKPTSPAH
+5203 ETSKAQPEPASPAH
-5217 AKSAA
+5217 TKPAA
-5222 KTTLRTKASTS
+5222 KATLRTKASTS

-5254 LSTPRSAKTLPPVP
+5254 LSAPRSAKTLPPVA

-5286 VVIRGRYGSGSG
+5286 AVIRGRYGSGSG
-5298 SGSRSAPRSNTNGQT
+5298 SGSRSAPRSNTSGQT

-5331 PLSSPRPVVSKETQS
+5331 PLTSPRAVVSREPQS
-5346 QSVSAMEPKRTAQ
+5346 QSVSSMEPKKTAQ
-5359 STVSLSNEEH
+5359 STVLLSNEEH
-5369 QQANEMPL
+5369 QQANETPL

-5397 YTQQQPKPI
+5397 NIQQQPKPI

-5418 TSDENQSEQTA
+5418 SSDQNQSEQKT
-5429 ISTSP
+5429 ISTTP

-5446 SSEQKPNEQKISSKP
+5446 TSEQKPNEQKISSKP

-5466 SSVKETTETS
+5466 PTAKETIETS

-5493 RYRKHPASATTT
+5493 RYRKHPTSATTT

-5535 PASTPTVIRSMIFKR
+5535 PASTPTAIRSMIFKR
-5550 TPLKPKKSGDQSGKS
+5550 TPLKPKNSGDQPGKS
-5565 TIRQSGDI
+5565 MNRQAGGS
-5573 LSSSTT
+5573 LPSSTI

-5601 SSLRSTPVAPTGIAT
+5601 SSPRSTPAAPIGIAS
-5616 TKETSTKD
+5616 TKEINTKN
-5624 KKEPMR
+5624 KKEPTR
-5630 KLLDDSDEKVQSTTS
+5630 KLLDDTDEKVQSTTS

-5657 SNKTKKKHKRTK
+5657 SNRTKKKHNRTK
-5669 KETAEADLSTP
+5669 KETAGADLPTP
-5680 SEEVSQQ
+5680 SEEASQQ

-5696 APVIHQSQ
+5696 APAIHQSQ

-5719 EQSNQIITQT
+5719 EQSDLINSQANA
-5729 DTRPLTSMDSSTN
+5729 RPLTSMDSSTN
-5742 VDDEQDKTTTAKKS
+5742 VEDEQDKNTAAKKS
-5756 TKRRKKKGHVADK
+5756 TKRRKKKVHAADK
-5769 QEQEESTVH
+5769 QEQEESTAH
-5778 SSTTSVTDKESS
+5778 ASTTSVTDKESS

-5796 PDKQDSFEPSVAD
+5796 PDKQSSFESSVAV
-5809 RVTSTDDKQEPVS
+5809 RATSTDDKQEPVS
-5822 TNVPSP
+5822 TNVLSP
-5828 METSQ
+5828 VETSQ
-5833 TIETTEQQIA
+5833 TIEITEQQIA
-5843 TVPPPS
+5843 TVSPPS

-5855 DTINSDQSEIQKED
+5855 DNINNDQSEVQKED
-5869 ERLPAESGLSEAA
+5869 ERLPAESDLSGTV
-5882 IEQLQQAPISSTEQT
+5882 IEQLQQVPLSSSEQT

-5913 TTLPTKNDTETET
+5913 TTIPTKNDTETET

-5931 LIESSGTGDETYLDA
+5931 LIESSGTGDEIHLDA

-5966 SSKQEDVLSTPQLPP
+5966 SSKQEEVLSTPQLPP
-5981 SEESTLDPKIISDH
+5981 SEEPTLDPKVISEH

-6009 ELKLTS
+6009 GLKLTS
-6015 ESIEGDQQYEDEDLS
+6015 ESIEGDQQYVNEDLR
-6030 KASSK
+6030 KESSK

-6052 SPRSA
+6052 SPRSS
-6057 SFIEHRSKSSSVEPR
+6057 SFTEHRSKSSSVEPR

-6112 DDKSYSVGESQ
+6112 IDKSYSVDESQ
-6123 LISSLNL
+6123 LMSSMNL

-6174 SPLNITEI
+6174 SPLNTTEI
-6182 RQALPVTQLEDDEN
+6182 RQTLPVTQLDDDEN
-6196 RHQSFLTSVRD
+6196 KHQSFLTSVRD
-6207 QFDSAVSTISNTY
+6207 QFDSVVSAISNTY
-6220 STALFLPKETAADEE
+6220 STALSSAKETSADGE

-6243 QVPSISDSSNIP
+6243 QVPSISDSSNISP
-6255 SKPSS
+6255 KPSS
-6260 ETTILTATT
+6260 ETTILPATT

-6296 SIDSDHSASSV
+6296 SIDSDHSVSSV
-6307 KGVSTSS
+6307 KAISTSS
-6314 DKDQPDL
+6314 DKDQPDS

-6373 TSENRTESESLLS
+6373 TSENRTESESLQS
-6386 STHDIPD
+6386 STHAITD
-6393 VTSTENLAVDEQ
+6393 VTNTEKLAADEQ
-6405 PTTTTTNEQLRVVQ
+6405 STTTTNEQLRVVQ

-6435 EGSAVQNEQ
+6435 EGSAVPNEQ
-6444 LKPSTVET
+6444 LKPSAAET
-6452 ESEDTILSRGFG
+6452 ESEDTVLSRGFG

-6474 TTSPS
+6474 TASPS
-6479 TSEKQESPILG
+6479 ASEKQESPILG

-6533 RIEKRIHSASGYNIN
+6533 RIEKRIHSVSGYNIN

-6561 SSSNDNTYQD
+6561 SSSNDNTFHD

-6584 LDDTSDKPATSK
+6584 LDDTSDKPTTSK

-6602 STQDERKAHLN
+6602 STQDERKTQLN
-6613 NLADLSFQ
+6613 NSADLSFQ
-6621 PVINSLSSSSSSP
+6621 PVINSLSPSSSSSSP
-6634 LSSSAAAK
+6634 LSSAAAK
-6642 WNEPSI
+6642 WNEPTI
-6648 RSDDTNQQQ
+6648 RSDDTSQQQ

-6714 ADDNNNSNTQQN
+6714 ADDNNNSNIQQN
-6726 RNNNNNNNRPT
+6726 RNNNNNNNNNRPT

-6769 SSTQESSYARV
+6769 SSAQESSYARV
-6780 LDEDTLVSDK
+6780 LDDDTLVSDK

-6800 YSFESD
+6800 YSFEND

-6815 ISEMSS
+6815 ISEISN
-6821 VPPPPTIDHTIS
+6821 VPPPTIDHTVS
-6833 STVEREQELLSQ
+6833 STVEQEQELLSQ

-6875 TDATND
+6875 MDATND